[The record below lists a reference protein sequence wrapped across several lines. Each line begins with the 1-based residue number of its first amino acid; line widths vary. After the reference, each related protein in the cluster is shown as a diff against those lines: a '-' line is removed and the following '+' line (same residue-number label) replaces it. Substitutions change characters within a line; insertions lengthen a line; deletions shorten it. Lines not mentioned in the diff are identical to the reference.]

1 MDTKDKYRLNHLVI
15 DALVVL
21 QLGWVA
27 HQVLEVVVLEVVVLE
42 VAVVFFFYST
52 YCLFSPRLD
61 TQAGWKFGR
70 QAGW

>member
-1 MDTKDKYRLNHLVI
+1 MDTKDKYRLIHLVI

-27 HQVLEVVVLEVVVLE
+27 HQVLEVVVLEVAVLE

-52 YCLFSPRLD
+52 YCLFSP
-61 TQAGWKFGR
+61 
-70 QAGW
+70 